1 MKHSSR
7 RTSGALAALLV
18 LASIALAACASSGSA
33 NNGSSPSAPPCP
45 IKPINIVVTT
55 NVWASVV
62 DQLVGTCA
70 DVTTVITNNTA
81 DPHDFEPT
89 AETSATFADAQLVV
103 MNGLGYDS
111 WANKIIGSLGDS
123 APPVLNVGTAVGLAP
138 GDNPHIWYSPDYV
151 TKAAA
156 AVTAEVKRVDAPAS
170 SYFDDQAAT
179 FAKALKPYFDK
190 VESIKQKYS
199 GTKIAATET
208 VFNYMAAATGLI
220 ITTPPGFTAA
230 VATDSEPTTR
240 DVALFREQLST
251 GVDKVLIY
259 NSQTE
264 GALPSQMRDVAQA
277 NNVPVVPITESLNP
291 PDSTFQAWQI
301 AQLDALTTA
310 LG

>member
-1 MKHSSR
+1 M
-7 RTSGALAALLV
+7 
-18 LASIALAACASSGSA
+18 
-33 NNGSSPSAPPCP
+33 
-45 IKPINIVVTT
+45 
-55 NVWASVV
+55 WASVV

-111 WANKIIGSLGDS
+111 WANKIIGSLGILRPRYSMWDCRWFG
-123 APPVLNVGTAVGLAP
+123 ARRQPAHLVLAGLRHQGRCGRHGGGQAC
-138 GDNPHIWYSPDYV
+138 
-151 TKAAA
+151 
-156 AVTAEVKRVDAPAS
+156 RCPAS